1 MAYCTSG
8 AIDQEFGSVT
18 VTRWADLS
26 NDANPTTI
34 AARKAAAIAFADS
47 EIDGLLRDT
56 HYRKPFVTTAGA
68 TPAVI
73 THLSA
78 IRAGIWLKAARGQ
91 DTYDEKGAQTDSLTG
106 HRNEY
111 NQTIQ
116 QIKSGELRLDAI

>member
-1 MAYCTSG
+1 MAYSTIG
-8 AIDQEFGSVT
+8 AIAQEFGLT
-18 VTRWADLS
+18 TINKWADIL
-26 NDANPTTI
+26 NTGI
-34 AARKAAAIAFADS
+34 AQDILDRKNYAILFADA

-56 HYRKPFVTTAGA
+56 HYRKPFVTTAGGVP
-68 TPAVI
+68 TVI

-111 NQTIQ
+111 NQTIER
-116 QIKSGELRLDAI
+116 IKSGDLRLDAI